1 MSTDKTYQDYEMEEL
16 FAKAERGEE
25 LTEQEINAIKYQE
38 NKEEKVALDKI
49 VRGINDTF
57 VKDYKFEDYGGL
69 QLTVKI
75 KAPNAIEQGRI
86 HQIRERYL
94 GGTGTMVNS
103 FTYLVYHTFGLLEV
117 CGMDVPVELKP
128 ENVYN
133 MNVIYKIGVDF
144 ADWLDRFQY

>member
-1 MSTDKTYQDYEMEEL
+1 MTTNNMQETLELEEL
-16 FAKAERGEE
+16 RAKAERGEA
-25 LTEQEINAIKYQE
+25 LTDEEVKKLKYQDV
-38 NKEEKVALDKI
+38 KEEKVALDKI
-49 VRGINDTF
+49 VRGINDMY

-69 QLTVKI
+69 TMTVKI
-75 KAPNAIEQGRI
+75 KAPNAIEHGRI

-117 CGMDVPVELKP
+117 CGVDVPKELEP

-133 MNVIYKIGVDF
+133 MNIIYRIGVDF